1 MQIPAD
7 QLIRQLKAKDKK
19 AIDALYD
26 AYAPALYGIIL
37 KIIDKEGP
45 AKDALQETFVKI
57 WNKGPT
63 YDSSKGSL
71 FTWMLNIARNS
82 AIDKLRQNEREQRV
96 LWEQLGIENGPS
108 NGYHEPNE
116 DYIGLSDLVHKLEYK
131 YQQVIDLIYFK
142 GYTHEEVME
151 ELDIPLGTVKSRTR
165 IALRELRKFFVYQ
178 QASFIGLLALTAM
191 YYHG

>member
-1 MQIPAD
+1 MQITAE
-7 QLIRQLKAKDKK
+7 QLILQLKAKDKK

-37 KIIDKEGP
+37 KIVGKEGP

-63 YDSSKGSL
+63 YDHSKGSL

-82 AIDKLRQNEREQRV
+82 AIDKLRQGEREQKM
-96 LWEQLGIENGPS
+96 LWEQLGTQNG
-108 NGYHEPNE
+108 NGQGHYEPKE
-116 DYIGLSDLVHKLEYK
+116 EYIGLVDLVHQLEYK
-131 YQQVIDLIYFK
+131 YRQVIDLIYFK

-165 IALRELRKFFVYQ
+165 IALRELRKFFIYQ
-178 QASFIGLLALTAM
+178 QVSLLWLLSLTAS